1 MTLLVWLSFV
11 LFSTKNCL
19 DFWDHHTP
27 FTSFIVGCTGVSD
40 NEPVQAMTA
49 WSTAAARETMARLS
63 EQVAIFAQRGGESR
77 GGTRFSAPM
86 VFPLAGPPLLNPHP
100 RVS

>member
-63 EQVAIFAQRGGESR
+63 EQVAIFGQRSVEGR
-77 GGTRFSAPM
+77 DATRCSATM
-86 VFPLAGPPLLNPHP
+86 VFPEPGDPLVHTK
-100 RVS
+100 